1 VKYINSLTFGIECLT
16 KTIRMLTSLLPF
28 ILAFLT
34 ALVAIP
40 AIIKIAYSKR
50 LVDDPSLESRKI
62 HKHSVPNLG
71 GVAVFSAFALVS
83 CLFINDNMLPKANF
97 IFASGIIIFTIGLKD
112 DLIALDPY
120 KKFIAQFITAFIVVY
135 FADIRFTNFYGVMG
149 IHEIGPILSYTFTSF
164 VVVFIINAFN
174 LIDGI
179 NGLLGSISV
188 FVSLVYGA
196 LFYFVDEKGLSILS
210 FSMAGAVLGFLK
222 YNMRK
227 RAQIFMGDAGAYSIG
242 FIIAILSIR
251 FVEIYKFD
259 AITNPYPWVHA
270 APAVAIALLIMPI
283 FDTFRVFTLR
293 ILRGKSPFMA
303 DRNHLHHRLLDL
315 GLTHLQASGIIVTT
329 NVLIVSLALSIQNQM
344 QTAELMMLIVL
355 ATIFFNMMLWIYE
368 VRNVNRIHVIQRAR
382 SIASKANKNLA
393 SNLEKVNNTAID
405 SSLAEVRMLAAK
417 EYLNG
422 HRESEAAK
430 RFTQEVLDNLE
441 RSKN

>member
-1 VKYINSLTFGIECLT
+1 
-16 KTIRMLTSLLPF
+16 MLTSLLPF
-28 ILAFLT
+28 SLAFLT
-34 ALVAIP
+34 ALIAIP

-71 GVAVFSAFALVS
+71 GVAVFSAFALIS
-83 CLFINDNMLPKANF
+83 CLFVNDNMLPKANF
-97 IFASGIIIFTIGLKD
+97 IFAAGIIIFTIGLKD
-112 DLIALDPY
+112 DLVALDPY
-120 KKFIAQFITAFIVVY
+120 KKFVAQFITAFIVVY

-179 NGLLGSISV
+179 NGLLGSISL
-188 FVSLVYGA
+188 FVSLIYGA
-196 LFYFVDEKGLSILS
+196 LFYFVDEQGLCILS
-210 FSMAGAVLGFLK
+210 FSLAGAILGFLK

-227 RAQIFMGDAGAYSIG
+227 RARIFMGDAGAYSIG
-242 FIIAILSIR
+242 FIVAILTIR

-259 AITNPYPWVHA
+259 AVTNPAPWVHA

-293 ILRGKSPFMA
+293 VLRGKSPFMA

-315 GLTHLQASGIIVTT
+315 GLTHLQASGIIVTA
-329 NVLIVSLALSIQNQM
+329 NIMIVSLALSIQHQM
-344 QTAELMMLIVL
+344 QTAELMMLILL
-355 ATIFFNMMLWIYE
+355 ATVFFNMMLWIYE

-382 SIASKANKNLA
+382 AIAVKSSRRL
-393 SNLEKVNNTAID
+393 SSDLEKVNNTSID
-405 SSLAEVRMLAAK
+405 SSLAEVRVLATK
-417 EYLNG
+417 EQL
-422 HRESEAAK
+422 HHPKEIEAAK
-430 RFTQEVLDNLE
+430 RFTQEVLENLE
-441 RSKN
+441 KSKN